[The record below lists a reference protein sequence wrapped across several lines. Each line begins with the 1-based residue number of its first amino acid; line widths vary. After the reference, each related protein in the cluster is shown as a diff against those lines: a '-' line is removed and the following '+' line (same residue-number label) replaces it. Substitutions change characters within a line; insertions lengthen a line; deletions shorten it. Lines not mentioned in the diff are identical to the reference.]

1 MSEPTPPAP
10 PKAPQTAAGRE
21 QARRVAE
28 RKAKEDAKSR
38 RIWCAYNA
46 DGSSFVLFGQKM
58 QALEYAIEHHHDGCK
73 AVEFGVPLLDQI
85 T

>member
-1 MSEPTPPAP
+1 MDEPTPP

-28 RKAKEDAKSR
+28 RKTAADKKR
-38 RIWCAYNA
+38 KKLWCAYNS
-46 DGSSFVLFGQKM
+46 DGSAFVLFGQEIEAM
-58 QALEYAIEHHHDGCK
+58 RYAIEHHHDGCK
-73 AVEFGVPLLDQI
+73 AVEYGVPLLEQI